1 MFKVRNGVSVKDLGP
16 GAIWAKQYFRVCHIL
31 TLGYNVW
38 LEMGG
43 WGEPDVLHESV
54 VEDPGW

>member
-1 MFKVRNGVSVKDLGP
+1 MSVKDLGP